1 MCIAVVALHLRVVQQ
16 LFDGEILE
24 VQVVLHSSR
33 RVLEACAKAAVLM
46 SWLAFHDST
55 NPSAQPRGS
64 LPKKVVGYLLLMR
77 IMKDSGPGF
86 GRKFSRRKASN
97 DEGIRRKPPGASRFS
112 ATELVDQENA

>member
-64 LPKKVVGYLLLMR
+64 LPKKFVGYLLLMR

-86 GRKFSRRKASN
+86 GRNSLEGRYLMTKAFGANHRARRAFQQLN
-97 DEGIRRKPPGASRFS
+97 
-112 ATELVDQENA
+112 